1 MVCGG
6 WGRGAVGLFPN
17 IEPDAPKAL
26 KTAGGWARVR
36 RRCLS
41 RDQGE
46 LWRVDPT
53 PTMQGSLWTVR
64 RQAGL
69 PPGAMSQSWLMELLV
84 GGACPPT
91 PHLLVQFVCVES
103 LVTALVD
110 MYPRVF
116 RKKNRR
122 EVLIL
127 GVSVT
132 SFLVGLVMLTEVRVW
147 GLAGGSRGGG
157 EAKGGSL
164 SSQQGKQVQ
173 GGGVWAGRTGGE
185 GVGCYDTRS
194 LPSRL
199 QGLKSG
205 PFLAREAPHI
215 LALIMAEGCFG
226 LPDAE
231 KAWMGKSKVSSAVG
245 LEKTASSKTP

>member
-1 MVCGG
+1 MCVGCG
-6 WGRGAVGLFPN
+6 WEAAGLFPN
-17 IEPDAPKAL
+17 IEPDALKAL

-36 RRCLS
+36 RQCPS
-41 RDQGE
+41 RDQAEFG
-46 LWRVDPT
+46 RVGPT
-53 PTMQGSLWTVR
+53 PTMQGALWTIR

-69 PPGAMSQSWLMELLV
+69 PLGGTSQSWLTELLV

-91 PHLLVQFVCVES
+91 PRPLVQFVCVES

-147 GLAGGSRGGG
+147 GLAGGSWGGG
-157 EAKGGSL
+157 EAKEGHCPPGRGS
-164 SSQQGKQVQ
+164 SCCD
-173 GGGVWAGRTGGE
+173 AG
-185 GVGCYDTRS
+185 S
-194 LPSRL
+194 LPSGL
-199 QGLKSG
+199 QSLGSG
-205 PFLAREAPHI
+205 PFPAWEALNI
-215 LALIMAEGCFG
+215 
-226 LPDAE
+226 
-231 KAWMGKSKVSSAVG
+231 
-245 LEKTASSKTP
+245 

>member
-1 MVCGG
+1 MCVG
-6 WGRGAVGLFPN
+6 WGWGAAGLFPN
-17 IEPDAPKAL
+17 TEPDALKAL

-36 RRCLS
+36 RRCPS

-46 LWRVDPT
+46 LWRVGPT
-53 PTMQGSLWTVR
+53 PTMQGPLWTVR

-69 PPGAMSQSWLMELLV
+69 PLGAMSQSCLTELLV

-91 PHLLVQFVCVES
+91 PRPLVQVVCVES

-132 SFLVGLVMLTEVRVW
+132 SFLVGLVMLTEVREW
-147 GLAGGSRGGG
+147 GLAGGSWGGE
-157 EAKGGSL
+157 EAKGGGHCPPSRG
-164 SSQQGKQVQ
+164 SSCCD
-173 GGGVWAGRTGGE
+173 ARF
-185 GVGCYDTRS
+185 

-199 QGLKSG
+199 QGLGSG
-205 PFLAREAPHI
+205 PFPAWEALNI
-215 LALIMAEGCFG
+215 
-226 LPDAE
+226 
-231 KAWMGKSKVSSAVG
+231 
-245 LEKTASSKTP
+245 

>member
-1 MVCGG
+1 MCVG
-6 WGRGAVGLFPN
+6 WGWGAAGLFPN
-17 IEPDAPKAL
+17 TEPDALKAL

-36 RRCLS
+36 RRCPS

-46 LWRVDPT
+46 LWRVGPT
-53 PTMQGSLWTVR
+53 PTMQGPLWTVR

-69 PPGAMSQSWLMELLV
+69 PLGAMSQSCLTELLV

-91 PHLLVQFVCVES
+91 PRPLVQFVCVES

-132 SFLVGLVMLTEVRVW
+132 SFLVGLVMLTEVREW
-147 GLAGGSRGGG
+147 GLAGGSWGGE
-157 EAKGGSL
+157 EAKGGGHCPPSRG
-164 SSQQGKQVQ
+164 SSCCD
-173 GGGVWAGRTGGE
+173 ARF
-185 GVGCYDTRS
+185 

-199 QGLKSG
+199 QGLGSG
-205 PFLAREAPHI
+205 PFPAWEALNI
-215 LALIMAEGCFG
+215 
-226 LPDAE
+226 
-231 KAWMGKSKVSSAVG
+231 
-245 LEKTASSKTP
+245 